1 MNVRQRK
8 IPINVTYLF
17 SMTLDLF
24 GHNSFLFDVYA
35 ADYII
40 GLGITVGNCMIIFMI
55 SINWINNIKL
65 RGIV

>member
-1 MNVRQRK
+1 MDVRQRK

-17 SMTLDLF
+17 SMTLGLF
-24 GHNSFLFDVYA
+24 GHYSFLFDVYA
-35 ADYII
+35 AGYII
-40 GLGITVGNCMIIFMI
+40 GLGIRVGNCMIIFMI